1 MKHYIK
7 SLPIM
12 TKAFNPL
19 FALEVPMLKEVLFA
33 LLLAMGVS
41 PALMAAPNAYMLTGD
56 ERGVE
61 VWQQMQ
67 LLTDPDNS
75 LSTAAITANPQ
86 AFDFEPLR
94 NTEMN

>member
-1 MKHYIK
+1 
-7 SLPIM
+7 
-12 TKAFNPL
+12 
-19 FALEVPMLKEVLFA
+19 MLKEVLFA